1 MEQYVTLFSRVYQ
14 DLKGRIV
21 TGQFPSGGDFPSI
34 QRLRQEYQIGFR
46 TANEVTVRLREEGYI
61 ASRNR
66 KPPQVCWEGGMPAAL
81 AVLSHRGQLAELY
94 DAFAIV
100 MPLLSSFA
108 SQTCDMRLLP
118 RVMNRRSGPCT
129 GA

>member
-46 TANEVTVRLREEGYI
+46 TAKEVTVRLREEGYI

-81 AVLSHRGQLAELY
+81 AVLSHRGCLLYTSYRRHTQAAEP
-94 DAFAIV
+94 F
-100 MPLLSSFA
+100 PRRRPRLSS
-108 SQTCDMRLLP
+108 
-118 RVMNRRSGPCT
+118 SGKT
-129 GA
+129 

>member
-1 MEQYVTLFSRVYQ
+1 
-14 DLKGRIV
+14 
-21 TGQFPSGGDFPSI
+21 
-34 QRLRQEYQIGFR
+34 
-46 TANEVTVRLREEGYI
+46 
-61 ASRNR
+61 
-66 KPPQVCWEGGMPAAL
+66 MPAAL

>member
-1 MEQYVTLFSRVYQ
+1 MEQYETLFSRVYQ

-21 TGQFPSGGDFPSI
+21 TGQLPAGSDFPSI

-46 TANEVTVRLREEGYI
+46 TAKEVTVRLREDGYI
-61 ASRNR
+61 ASRDR

>member
-46 TANEVTVRLREEGYI
+46 TAK

>member
-46 TANEVTVRLREEGYI
+46 TAT
-61 ASRNR
+61 
-66 KPPQVCWEGGMPAAL
+66 QVSCM
-81 AVLSHRGQLAELY
+81 
-94 DAFAIV
+94 
-100 MPLLSSFA
+100 MPLQSS
-108 SQTCDMRLLP
+108 CRCCHPLP
-118 RVMNRRSGPCT
+118 PRHVICVSCPVL
-129 GA
+129 

>member
-46 TANEVTVRLREEGYI
+46 TAKEVTVRLREEGYI

-81 AVLSHRGQLAELY
+81 AVILCL
-94 DAFAIV
+94 
-100 MPLLSSFA
+100 P
-108 SQTCDMRLLP
+108 DM
-118 RVMNRRSGPCT
+118 
-129 GA
+129 

>member
-46 TANEVTVRLREEGYI
+46 TAQEVTVRLREEGYI
-61 ASRNR
+61 ASRKAAAGLLGGR
-66 KPPQVCWEGGMPAAL
+66 HARRPCSAVPQGTAGG
-81 AVLSHRGQLAELY
+81 AV
-94 DAFAIV
+94 
-100 MPLLSSFA
+100 
-108 SQTCDMRLLP
+108 
-118 RVMNRRSGPCT
+118 
-129 GA
+129 

>member
-46 TANEVTVRLREEGYI
+46 TAKEVTVRLREDGHISLQEQKAAAGLLGGRH
-61 ASRNR
+61 ARRPCSAV
-66 KPPQVCWEGGMPAAL
+66 PQGTAGG
-81 AVLSHRGQLAELY
+81 AV
-94 DAFAIV
+94 
-100 MPLLSSFA
+100 
-108 SQTCDMRLLP
+108 
-118 RVMNRRSGPCT
+118 
-129 GA
+129 